1 MDVLLTSWQE
11 SEEVVEKGPP
21 PDVVLRDL
29 RPVPHPEAVLDEHE
43 AVFVPHQVEQIN
55 RITDDVEEEPRGE
68 GLEALLCHFNR
79 RSFFETCV
87 RAAIILPLISTSR
100 VESNVVGHNSRK
112 PKLMSRSLAMVETIL
127 LARAA
132 LPHSSDKSQD

>member
-1 MDVLLTSWQE
+1 MIDSLLTSWQE

-29 RPVPHPEAVLDEHE
+29 GPVPHPEAVLDEHE

-87 RAAIILPLISTSR
+87 KAAVILPLISTSR
-100 VESNVVGHNSRK
+100 RK
-112 PKLMSRSLAMVETIL
+112 QCCRTQF
-127 LARAA
+127 
-132 LPHSSDKSQD
+132 SQA